1 MARFFID
8 RPIFAWVIAI
18 SIMIMGTLSMMRLPV
33 AQFPEVAP
41 PSIRIA
47 ATYPGASAETLENT
61 VTQVIEQQLKGLDG
75 LRYISSSSD
84 SSGRAELSLIFEQGT
99 DPDIAQVQVQ
109 NKLQLATPLLP
120 QEVQQQ
126 GLFVA
131 KATINFLAVMNV
143 YSEDGSRTSNDLG
156 DLIYSQIQDPVSR
169 VPGVGETFVL
179 GTQYSMRIWLD
190 PHKMKSFNLTTTDIK
205 SAIRAQNAQVA
216 AGQLGARP
224 FSEERALNATVTA
237 QTRLTTPEEF
247 RNIVLRTN
255 SDGSTVRLADV
266 ARVEIGGESYAVSG

>member
-1 MARFFID
+1 
-8 RPIFAWVIAI
+8 
-18 SIMIMGTLSMMRLPV
+18 LS
-33 AQFPEVAP
+33 
-41 PSIRIA
+41 
-47 ATYPGASAETLENT
+47 
-61 VTQVIEQQLKGLDG
+61 
-75 LRYISSSSD
+75 
-84 SSGRAELSLIFEQGT
+84 
-99 DPDIAQVQVQ
+99 
-109 NKLQLATPLLP
+109 TPLLP

-169 VPGVGETFVL
+169 VLGVGETFVL
-179 GTQYSMRIWLD
+179 GTQYSMRICLD
-190 PHKMKSFNLTTTDIK
+190 PHKMKSFNLTTTESK

-266 ARVEIGGESYAVSG
+266 ARVEIGGESYAVSGQLNGKPAAGLAIRRSE